1 MMFVEELMK
10 TNHNIFTDKQA
21 DFEKFGGLSNDEIM
35 KEYMD
40 DENYSLTK
48 EMMESKL
55 NIEPQNTKDFQSII
69 SELKGNVENK
79 TTDKR
84 FGRDTSSIYND

>member
-1 MMFVEELMK
+1 
-10 TNHNIFTDKQA
+10 
-21 DFEKFGGLSNDEIM
+21 M